1 MLRLTKLTDYGIL
14 LMTRMAA
21 SEQGL
26 FAAAEL
32 SESTR
37 IPAPTVSK
45 ILQTLLHEGMLESTR
60 GAKGGYRLAH
70 PAAEINVRDIITVF
84 EGSIALTECNLD
96 GVSCDQSEVC
106 STSNNWKRINGAML
120 QALASISLEDMTE
133 QDFVPVFHLQ
143 RGMALTEVRT

>member
-21 SEQGL
+21 SDHGL
-26 FAAAEL
+26 FAATEL
-32 SESTR
+32 SETTR
-37 IPAPTVSK
+37 IPGPTVSK

-60 GAKGGYRLAH
+60 GAKGGYRLAR

-106 STSNNWKRINGAML
+106 STSDNWKRINVAVL
-120 QALASISLEDMTE
+120 EALEAISLEDMTE
-133 QDFVPVFHLQ
+133 QDFVPVFRLQ
-143 RGMALTEVRT
+143 RGMALTEVH